1 MSFPGFPPGASSGG
15 SGGGGLP
22 QRPSTLSVGGVASNN
37 VPPSAAGA
45 FLPPLGQD
53 FASPGGGLVS
63 GGGVPPSMDAH
74 ARAEVRARLKFCARA
89 RRLRAARAPRRR
101 CARRR
106 ASQGRASAPPGWY
119 SALIPPDCLMARR
132 TPTVGGEAHSLV
144 CVLFVPFPAGRA
156 LARELRAVHPRPA
169 LTRACQA
176 DALGA
181 EMYGAPLAEDT
192 RPEYF
197 AGMEGACCAARCC
210 SRRVWPCVAAL
221 RGRRR
226 GGGLCA
232 WHDVCCCGAGGRS
245 RRTEGACVAR
255 GRGSVRSAAAAVAGL
270 C

>member
-119 SALIPPDCLMARR
+119 SALIPLDCLMARR
-132 TPTVGGEAHSLV
+132 TPTVGV
-144 CVLFVPFPAGRA
+144 RRTRLFVFCLCLFLPAARWRA
-156 LARELRAVHPRPA
+156 SCALCTPA
-169 LTRACQA
+169 L
-176 DALGA
+176 L
-181 EMYGAPLAEDT
+181 
-192 RPEYF
+192 
-197 AGMEGACCAARCC
+197 
-210 SRRVWPCVAAL
+210 
-221 RGRRR
+221 
-226 GGGLCA
+226 
-232 WHDVCCCGAGGRS
+232 
-245 RRTEGACVAR
+245 
-255 GRGSVRSAAAAVAGL
+255 
-270 C
+270 